1 MYVFTTMITKTIISE
16 IAIVIYNLII
26 NLRLIRNLTKN
37 HFMKKKIYNL
47 IF

>member
-37 HFMKKKIYNL
+37 HFMKKNNI
-47 IF
+47 

>member
-1 MYVFTTMITKTIISE
+1 MITKTIISE

-37 HFMKKKIYNL
+37 HFMKKNNI
-47 IF
+47 